1 MLLKFYLDM
10 LFDKTEVTESG
21 INNWLKCC
29 SEPELDWT
37 VCNKV
42 HVHTNV
48 SIHRITEDLGW
59 KGP

>member
-1 MLLKFYLDM
+1 M